1 VIALRGA
8 LAVAAV
14 AGAVLLVVATFAT
27 VISIEVGTTT
37 HVSGADTAHSGWDR
51 HGPALLLLAV
61 LALALLGGALRG
73 MRMAMIGLVAAG
85 VAALA
90 IAMIWDRPHVHDTGA
105 VGELYAEAKADPGAG
120 YYTETL
126 GGALVLVAGGGLL
139 LLGAPVAPAPARVRE
154 ATDD

>member
-1 VIALRGA
+1 
-8 LAVAAV
+8 
-14 AGAVLLVVATFAT
+14 
-27 VISIEVGTTT
+27 
-37 HVSGADTAHSGWDR
+37 
-51 HGPALLLLAV
+51 
-61 LALALLGGALRG
+61 